1 MKKEQKER
9 IKDFI
14 NSLPYFD
21 KERRIAPCLYCDR
34 VTEDGIHI
42 TRIYSDGVGYDAIER
57 KKSTFIGFENI
68 KAIINL
74 VENENGRI

>member
-1 MKKEQKER
+1 MTKEQKER

-21 KERRIAPCLYCDR
+21 KERRFAPCLYCDK
-34 VTEDGIHI
+34 VTEYGIHI
-42 TRIYSDGVGYDAIER
+42 TRIYSVGVGYDAIER
-57 KKSTFIGFENI
+57 KEYTFIGFENI

-74 VENENGRI
+74 VENK